1 MIKDVVLVNG
11 EIMDKGSATF
21 AFGDRGQQFGDGV
34 FEVVPVYNGRCFA
47 LLPHIEALFNSAMAI
62 KIPGI
67 YTVEEIVEFHEQ
79 LISASGLENGEI
91 YTQLTRGEGK
101 GSLGFPEMMVPQLT
115 MFVAENNR
123 ASLTQQQE
131 KGVNVITEIDERWQR
146 CDINSLNR
154 LPEVLAKQK
163 AIVGKAFET
172 IFVRNEKITEAVEG
186 NLFLVKDDIIWT
198 HPANNLIHNRIAA
211 RLVKERLA
219 PDVDM
224 QIVEKA
230 FTVDFALG
238 AEEAFLVGPHYEIM
252 PVTKIDR
259 KFVADKQVGAV
270 TKKIQ
275 RAFRTYIL
283 KQCPKAKA

>member
-123 ASLTQQQE
+123 VNLTQQQE

-186 NLFLVKDDIIWT
+186 NLFLIKD
-198 HPANNLIHNRIAA
+198 
-211 RLVKERLA
+211 
-219 PDVDM
+219 
-224 QIVEKA
+224 
-230 FTVDFALG
+230 
-238 AEEAFLVGPHYEIM
+238 GP
-252 PVTKIDR
+252 R
-259 KFVADKQVGAV
+259 S
-270 TKKIQ
+270 
-275 RAFRTYIL
+275 IL
-283 KQCPKAKA
+283 